1 VSEIGVSVQNRTL
14 LPVQPDLMRLEV
26 TMDVQIVA
34 LQALDVLECVLS
46 FCPRRRGH
54 GIAAAVGKLGGFAGF
69 FVFPYLLAWKG
80 LLGAESA
87 AAIASA
93 LGLIVTLTM
102 LPETMGKSL
111 EEIESETG
119 ASATESAAADSPP
132 VPSGTSSPP

>member
-1 VSEIGVSVQNRTL
+1 MGRYPSEIFPVRVRT
-14 LPVQPDLMRLEV
+14 
-26 TMDVQIVA
+26 T
-34 LQALDVLECVLS
+34 
-46 FCPRRRGH
+46 GH
-54 GIAAAVGKLGGFAGF
+54 GIAAAVGKLGGFAGV

-102 LPETMGKSL
+102 LPETKGKSL

-119 ASATESAAADSPP
+119 TPAEKMAA
-132 VPSGTSSPP
+132 